1 MHSIP
6 LFEAKNRLTAL
17 VHEAEEGSS
26 IQLTRHGKAV
36 AVLMGNADYAALV
49 DREHSFSTCVDRFRL
64 EWPPDESLELD
75 DPFADIR
82 SEQGGRR
89 VIL

>member
-1 MHSIP
+1 MNSIP

-17 VHEAEEGSS
+17 VHEVEEGSS

-49 DREHSFSTCVDRFRL
+49 DRERSFSTCFDRFRL

-75 DPFADIR
+75 DPFTGIR
-82 SEQGGRR
+82 SEQGGRH
-89 VIL
+89 VDL